1 MFARL
6 YAKLSKD
13 TTIKMICL
21 IVLSIIAAII
31 LIITGGIINYVIAGG
46 LIICCALIIDDFF
59 EFVKLIEHA
68 YDNST
73 TTDKVIDCLVSM
85 HEALYEDEEND
96 DEK

>member
-1 MFARL
+1 MFTRL

-13 TTIKMICL
+13 TTTTIICL
-21 IVLSIIAAII
+21 TVLSIIAAII

-59 EFVKLIEHA
+59 EFVKLIDQA

-73 TTDKVIDCLVSM
+73 SADKIVDCLVSM
-85 HEALYEDEEND
+85 HEALNEDEDND